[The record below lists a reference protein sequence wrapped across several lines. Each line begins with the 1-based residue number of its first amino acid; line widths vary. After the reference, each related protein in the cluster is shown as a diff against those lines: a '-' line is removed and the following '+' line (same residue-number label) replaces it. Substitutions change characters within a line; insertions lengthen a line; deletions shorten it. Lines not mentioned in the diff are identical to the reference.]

1 VISMKWTAVIFVAL
15 ALPLSFWLGRASAPA
30 QESELASVASFRR
43 SLEDPDWLTRSHRF
57 SAFLVGLKPENLPDA
72 LEALEPHLPGLLTD
86 EFRMFMLAW
95 SRFDPRGAF
104 EHARAWP
111 PQIRRNAGGA
121 VMYAWGFRNPLEAV
135 RELKNVRNVEMRE
148 FWAARM
154 LAGWAH
160 GEFRDSASD
169 YIAKLPKSS
178 ARLAFLGTLAWEISK
193 ESPEA
198 VMRWAE
204 GVPDNPPRFKQAVFL
219 KAATTLAGIDAA
231 LAARWLRDHV
241 DHDYAYDALLVTAR
255 SWALSDP
262 RAAMSW
268 LIELPPGKKRAAA
281 VKDGFASWHRHAP
294 NQAERWLRS
303 ASPAPAV
310 DSAVRFMVEQARSEN
325 PKAARKWA
333 ARIAVKP

>member
-1 VISMKWTAVIFVAL
+1 MKWTAVIFVAL

-43 SLEDPDWLTRSHRF
+43 SLEDPDWLTRSYRF
-57 SAFLVGLKPENLPDA
+57 SAFLVGLNPENLPDA
-72 LEALEPHLPGLLTD
+72 LEALEPHLPWLLTD

-104 EHARAWP
+104 QHARAWP
-111 PQIRRNAGGA
+111 PQIRRNAAGA
-121 VMYAWGFRNPLEAV
+121 AMYAWGFRNPLEAV
-135 RELKNVRNVEMRE
+135 RELKTVRNVELRE

-169 YIAKLPKSS
+169 YIAKLPKGS
-178 ARLAFLGTLAWEISK
+178 ARLAYLGTLAWEISK

-204 GVPDNPPRFKQAVFL
+204 GVPDNPPRFKHAVFI

-231 LAARWLRDHV
+231 LTARWLSDHV
-241 DHDYAYDALLVTAR
+241 DRDYADDALLITAR
-255 SWALSDP
+255 SWALSDG
-262 RAAMSW
+262 RATMEW
-268 LIELPPGKKRAAA
+268 LTGLPSSEKRAAA
-281 VKDGFASWHRHAP
+281 VRDGFASWYRHAP
-294 NQAERWLRS
+294 NEAERWLRS
-303 ASPAPAV
+303 ASPTPAV
-310 DSAVRFMVEQARSEN
+310 DPAVRFMVELTQADQPANSLR
-325 PKAARKWA
+325 WA
-333 ARIAVKP
+333 QRIEGKP